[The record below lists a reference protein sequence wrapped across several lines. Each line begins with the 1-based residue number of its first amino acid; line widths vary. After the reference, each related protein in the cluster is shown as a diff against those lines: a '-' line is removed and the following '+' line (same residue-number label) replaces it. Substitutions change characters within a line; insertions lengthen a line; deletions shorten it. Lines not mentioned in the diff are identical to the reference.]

1 MTPAFGLA
9 LVASLALGAEPGEAI
24 STGTDAGVKP
34 KIYQLDAPFAVVQ
47 DGETLLELD
56 AGVVMP
62 LEGFQ
67 TLDQE
72 FVRLQ
77 TLEYE
82 HKTNPA
88 PVIWFAAGTAVG
100 GIGTAVL
107 LIGLWLAIK

>member
-1 MTPAFGLA
+1 MTPALGLA

-24 STGTDAGVKP
+24 SDAGYKP

-82 HKTNPA
+82 HKTNPD
-88 PVIWFAAGTAVG
+88 PMIWFAAGTAVG